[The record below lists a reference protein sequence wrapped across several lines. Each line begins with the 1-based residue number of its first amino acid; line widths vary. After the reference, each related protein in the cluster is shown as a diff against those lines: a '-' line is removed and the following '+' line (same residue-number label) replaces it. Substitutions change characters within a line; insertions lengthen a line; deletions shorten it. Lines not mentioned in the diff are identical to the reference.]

1 MEANTMDASQQ
12 QAKLEARIHYM
23 ASCIAGFFG
32 VFPILNM
39 TGIFGSAQ
47 TANLIETV
55 LAVLTGDRQGL
66 VMHGIGVLLYVGAI
80 VLATI
85 IPKHTKCNLRI
96 VAMVVD
102 TITAIVM
109 WQYPDD
115 LPVLMYLYPTFF
127 AMAFHW
133 CAFSGAYGFVSASIF
148 STNNLRMFISAMI
161 ERYVYGNKQFELK
174 AKFFGFTL
182 LSFHIGVVI
191 NWFCWQFLGD
201 AGFLTAIILVALCT
215 TQILKS
221 IRMAKRLPL
230 DAQND

>member
-1 MEANTMDASQQ
+1 MDDRQRQAN
-12 QAKLEARIHYM
+12 LEARIHYM

-47 TANLIETV
+47 TANLIESV
-55 LAVLTGDRQGL
+55 LSVLTGDRLGL
-66 VMHGIGVLLYVGAI
+66 IMHGIGVLLYVSAI

-85 IPKHTKCNLRI
+85 IPKHTKFNLKI
-96 VAMVVD
+96 VAMIVD

-109 WQYPDD
+109 WQYPDN

-133 CAFSGAYGFVSASIF
+133 CAFNGAYGFVSASIF
-148 STNNLRMFISAMI
+148 STNNLRMFVSATI
-161 ERYVYGNKQFELK
+161 ERYVYGNRQFGLK
-174 AKFFGFTL
+174 AKFFGLTL

-191 NWFCWQFLGD
+191 NWFCWRFLGN
-201 AGFLTAIILVALCT
+201 AGFLAAIILVALCT
-215 TQILKS
+215 SQIIVE
-221 IRMAKRLPL
+221 IRGEEKK
-230 DAQND
+230 